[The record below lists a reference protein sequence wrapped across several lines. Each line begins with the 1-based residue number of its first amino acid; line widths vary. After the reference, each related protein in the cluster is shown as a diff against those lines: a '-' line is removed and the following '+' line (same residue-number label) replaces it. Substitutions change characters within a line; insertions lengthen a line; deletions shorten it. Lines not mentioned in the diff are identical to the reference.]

1 MPRLVVRT
9 ARARLTRVRQVT
21 RRRWLL
27 VLVRRQR
34 LVVRRHGLVVLLVLV
49 RRRWVLVLHRPGLCH
64 SERRARRL
72 LRRPQLERAWLL
84 RHRRIHHTRPKVN
97 RRA

>member
-1 MPRLVVRT
+1 MSRLVVRT
-9 ARARLTRVRQVT
+9 RLV
-21 RRRWLL
+21 LL
-27 VLVRRQR
+27 VLVRRRWRQR
-34 LVVRRHGLVVLLVLV
+34 LVVLVRRQRRLVVCRHGLVVLLVLV

-84 RHRRIHHTRPKVN
+84 RHRRIHHIRPKVN